1 MFNLFRIKELRLEK
15 NLSQSDIAKTLGVTR
30 SSYAM
35 WESSNNVIPLK
46 RLIALCDFF
55 QTNLDYIFAFTD
67 YSTIVNSSYNL
78 ELCSQRLKEFRKEN
92 NLTQQKIATYLHIDQ
107 PTWSIYENGKSLIGT
122 PFLYDICKKYN
133 ISADYLLGKTDSP
146 KYLK

>member
-92 NLTQQKIATYLHIDQ
+92 NLTQQKIATYLHIGQ

>member
-55 QTNLDYIFAFTD
+55 QTNLDYIFVFTD

-146 KYLK
+146 KYLN